1 MNFVKAKHWL
11 SLLIL
16 ICLSAS
22 FHLANADEN
31 SFGYRVF
38 KMQEK
43 MAKRGSAL
51 AQYKLG
57 TFYEYGISVTADTD
71 AAIIWYT
78 KASEKRNK
86 AAVNR
91 LIYLDMKR
99 QGYNDVTQADWI
111 KRIQQEAAAGNVHSI
126 ILLGQLHHYGIGVK
140 KDLMKACNLL
150 QKASSQGHTEV
161 DDEVDLINLKM
172 AANKPKPKIQKPV
185 VVVAKQNEQK
195 SPSDSPAKKPTKKAS
210 SKAANK
216 KKIADE
222 KRRKYERAMQKLKEE
237 ASILEQQ
244 QEWSE
249 DDSE

>member
-1 MNFVKAKHWL
+1 MNFVKARYWL
-11 SLLIL
+11 SWLIL
-16 ICLSAS
+16 ICFSAG
-22 FHLANADEN
+22 FHAANADEN

-57 TFYEYGISVTADTD
+57 TFYEYGISVKADTD
-71 AAIIWYT
+71 AAIVWYT

-99 QGYNDVTQADWI
+99 KGYHEATQADWI
-111 KRIQQEAAAGNVHSI
+111 KRIQQEAAAGNVHSV

-140 KDLMKACNLL
+140 KDLLKACNLL

-161 DDEVDLINLKM
+161 DDEVDQINLKI
-172 AANKPKPKIQKPV
+172 AANKPKPQVKKTVIV
-185 VVVAKQNEQK
+185 VKQNEK
-195 SPSDSPAKKPTKKAS
+195 SVSPASTAKKEKKKTAT
-210 SKAANK
+210 KAANK

-222 KRRKYERAMQKLKEE
+222 KRRKYERVMQKLKEE
-237 ASILEQQ
+237 AMILEQQ

>member
-1 MNFVKAKHWL
+1 VNFVKAKHWL

-16 ICLSAS
+16 IYLSAS
-22 FHLANADEN
+22 FHLVNADEN

-57 TFYEYGISVTADTD
+57 TFYEYGISVKADTD

-99 QGYNDVTQADWI
+99 KGYHEATQADWI
-111 KRIQQEAAAGNVHSI
+111 NRIQDEAATGNVHSI

-172 AANKPKPKIQKPV
+172 AANKPKPVAPV
-185 VVVAKQNEQK
+185 IVAKEKPSKPPATEAPRTSVKKKTSK
-195 SPSDSPAKKPTKKAS
+195 SLKKA
-210 SKAANK
+210 KLAE
-216 KKIADE
+216 E
-222 KRRKYERAMQKLKEE
+222 KRRKYERVMQKLKEE
-237 ASILEQQ
+237 ALILEQQ
-244 QEWSE
+244 QKWSE